1 MCCWHHLLSKQNDPE
16 CCDND
21 AICACVV
28 AAVYHQALIGNVY
41 GKALQRSW
49 SRTCQASFDR
59 DKVIFKMLHQT
70 PAKSSVQ
77 LSVNLSVSYMDL
89 WSSTVHDCLHP
100 PGLHLFLGC
109 IMLSVVCGYVCVCWL
124 YIRVWQHVV
133 ERWEAVFSAS
143 RTWPSMS
150 FYSTTSSL
158 SQFAFHSVFTL
169 FWQAVRVNEGIS
181 MYYLFQSLL

>member
-21 AICACVV
+21 TICACVV

-41 GKALQRSW
+41 GNALQRSW

-70 PAKSSVQ
+70 LAKSSVQ
-77 LSVNLSVSYMDL
+77 LSVNLSVLYMDL

-100 PGLHLFLGC
+100 PGLHVFLGC
-109 IMLSVVCGYVCVCWL
+109 IMLSVVCVGSILGCD
-124 YIRVWQHVV
+124 
-133 ERWEAVFSAS
+133 
-143 RTWPSMS
+143 SMS
-150 FYSTTSSL
+150 WKDEKPFSLPAERDPVCLSTSSL

-169 FWQAVRVNEGIS
+169 FWQAVCVNEGIS
-181 MYYLFQSLL
+181 MYYLFQSLR

>member
-59 DKVIFKMLHQT
+59 GKVIFKMLHQT

-77 LSVNLSVSYMDL
+77 LSVNLSVSYGPL
-89 WSSTVHDCLHP
+89 VHRTVHDCLHP

-109 IMLSVVCGYVCVCWL
+109 IMLSVVCVCVGSILGCD
-124 YIRVWQHVV
+124 
-133 ERWEAVFSAS
+133 
-143 RTWPSMS
+143 SMS
-150 FYSTTSSL
+150 WKDEKQFSLPAERDPVCLSTQLQALCLSL
-158 SQFAFHSVFTL
+158 HFIQCLHFFGRLCVLTK
-169 FWQAVRVNEGIS
+169 E
-181 MYYLFQSLL
+181 

>member
-41 GKALQRSW
+41 GNALQRSW

-70 PAKSSVQ
+70 LAKSSVQ
-77 LSVNLSVSYMDL
+77 LSVSQSVSALHGPLVQYSPRL
-89 WSSTVHDCLHP
+89 SASTRLA
-100 PGLHLFLGC
+100 C
-109 IMLSVVCGYVCVCWL
+109 IFRMHHAFCCVCWL

-169 FWQAVRVNEGIS
+169 FWQAVCVNEGIS
-181 MYYLFQSLL
+181 MYYLFQSLR